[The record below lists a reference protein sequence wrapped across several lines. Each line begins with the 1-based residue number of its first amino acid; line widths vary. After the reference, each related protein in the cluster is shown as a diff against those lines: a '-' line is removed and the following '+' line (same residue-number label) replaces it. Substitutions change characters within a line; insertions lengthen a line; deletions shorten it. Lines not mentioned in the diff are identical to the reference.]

1 MRRRPR
7 ESGIALLITLLVVA
21 LLMILVIEFTYSTE
35 VEAHL
40 TRNALSS
47 LQARYLARAG
57 LTLAETLLKLDVKDK
72 TANPP
77 ARPNVESLLDPW
89 AQPFPPRPV
98 GEGVGD
104 AGFRIDDES
113 GRFNINALA
122 KRPGAGSPVTLE
134 AYKTVFQGILGAI
147 GLDVNLLFPLLDW
160 LDADDEVTGKSG
172 AEREYYEGLTP
183 PYDPR
188 NGRALTFD
196 ELRLVRGF
204 EQLSRDQ
211 WAALRSAVTVL
222 PNEQLLINVNTASEL
237 LLTGV
242 LGAVDDPAAA
252 KAIIA
257 RRDQNPFVNA
267 GELNEI
273 PGWSQVPPQVRAIFT
288 QHSTYFTIHAVGI
301 AANVSRGLAVLEQ
314 RGGQRLE
321 VIDRREEAGT
331 VALTSSGPSDGI
343 NSFTSMSR

>member
-1 MRRRPR
+1 MKRRAR
-7 ESGIALLITLLVVA
+7 ESGIALLVTLLVVT
-21 LLMILVIEFTYSTE
+21 LLTILVVEFTYSTE

-40 TRNALSS
+40 TRNALNS

-57 LTLAETLLKLDVKDK
+57 LTLAETVLRLDVQQK

-77 ARPNVESLLDPW
+77 ARPNSDSLLDPW

-113 GRFNINALA
+113 GRFNINALWQ
-122 KRPGAGSPVTLE
+122 RPGLSPVTLE
-134 AYKTVFQGILGAI
+134 ARKMLFQGLLAAL

-172 AEREYYEGLTP
+172 AEKEYYQGLLP
-183 PYDPR
+183 PYYPR

-204 EQLSRDQ
+204 EELSREQ
-211 WAALRSAVTVL
+211 WAAFRSAVSVL
-222 PNEQLLINVNTASEL
+222 PNEELQINVNTASEL
-237 LLTGV
+237 LLTGM

-252 KAIIA
+252 KAIVA
-257 RRDQNPFVNA
+257 RREQSPFVNPS
-267 GELNEI
+267 ELNEI
-273 PGWSQVPPQVRAIFT
+273 PGWSQLPPQVRSSFT
-288 QHSTYFTIHAVGI
+288 QRSTYFMIHAVGI
-301 AANVSRGLAVLEQ
+301 AANVSRGLAVLE
-314 RGGQRLE
+314 RRTGQRLDML
-321 VIDRREEAGT
+321 DRQDEPGT